1 MNPNWKT
8 TKTPKRPPLRVPLDA
23 SEVNQLLAVL
33 GFASTNVQSAM
44 RDAKIARIALW
55 SQCDKDRQDEPEVAA
70 AFETL
75 NVVNSHLAK
84 LKRQHKLLAGT
95 IAKLK
100 THR

>member
-33 GFASTNVQSAM
+33 GFASTNVQEV
-44 RDAKIARIALW
+44 IRIAKSERSALW
-55 SQCDKDRQDEPEVAA
+55 AQCDKDRKDDPLVASS
-70 AFETL
+70 FESL
-75 NVVNSHLAK
+75 NVVNSQLAK

>member
-33 GFASTNVQSAM
+33 GFASSNIQAAVSE
-44 RDAKIARIALW
+44 AKTVRIKLW
-55 SQCDKDRQDEPEVAA
+55 AQCDKDRKDDPVVEAS
-70 AFETL
+70 FETL

-84 LKRQHKLLAGT
+84 LKRQHKLLSGT

>member
-33 GFASTNVQSAM
+33 GYASTNIQSAM
-44 RDAKIARIALW
+44 REAKTVRITLW
-55 SQCDKDRQDEPEVAA
+55 GLCDKDRQEDPKVAA

-84 LKRQHKLLAGT
+84 LKKQHKLLAGT